1 MTVFSFHLQVMQ
13 AIAMSLGEAGPSE
26 KEKKKEPVEDDAQP
40 LTDELIDNFSVQALD
55 VCLELIET
63 IPECIYKVCD
73 LLVTI
78 MKRNGRTFRD
88 NLLDRILVE
97 IAYNARHIVMHL
109 EGVEP
114 SEALYQEL
122 LHSEKALR
130 LGYYTHLYT
139 LFFEVP
145 SYFDMRVPCGFA
157 VHRAKLIDDFIRLIC
172 IAEIV
177 MTELN
182 KPTEPKWL
190 TPVLL
195 LIDSLCKIA
204 TCTQRKRDMH
214 QVTTR
219 TWKWY
224 DLVTGK
230 WTPYSANNNK
240 LINDAYW
247 NGEQSIRVTCG
258 RRRYT
263 VTFSN
268 MLQMNDES
276 GNNRPISMTLHNLTK
291 DYCTD
296 ITKQVPDEDEEPY
309 VTLTEKEE
317 KRCVPA
323 PSMDELQLE
332 AIVR

>member
-1 MTVFSFHLQVMQ
+1 MQ

-26 KEKKKEPVEDDAQP
+26 KEKKKEPVEEDVTP
-40 LTDELIDNFSVQALD
+40 LSDELVDKFSLMALD

-97 IAYNARHIVMHL
+97 ITFNAKQIVMQL

-114 SEALYQEL
+114 SEDLYQEL
-122 LHSEKALR
+122 LHSEKAQR

-157 VHRAKLIDDFIRLIC
+157 VHRAKLIDDFIRLIS
-172 IAEIV
+172 IAEVV
-177 MTELN
+177 MSELH
-182 KPTEPKWL
+182 KSTEPKWL
-190 TPVLL
+190 TPILL
-195 LIDSLCKIA
+195 LMDSLIKIA

-214 QVTTR
+214 LVTTR
-219 TWKWY
+219 IWKWY

-230 WTPYSANNNK
+230 WTPYSANNNR
-240 LINDAYW
+240 LINEAYW

-276 GNNRPISMTLHNLTK
+276 GNNRPISMTLQNLTK
-291 DYCTD
+291 PYCTD
-296 ITKQVPDEDEEPY
+296 ITRVVTEEDDDDNP
-309 VTLTEKEE
+309 VSLTEREE

-323 PSMDELQLE
+323 PNIDELQQE
-332 AIVR
+332 AIMR